1 MSTHDEDLAAA
12 AAQFAL
18 EPGKVQLAA
27 QALGERENAQAYG
40 NDTSGPDKVLKGLGF
55 AEAAQRRRAAARAA
69 AKASGDEPGE
79 RARPPAGR
87 KTPAE
92 AKAATGAAKRDKTG

>member
-40 NDTSGPDKVLKGLGF
+40 NDTSGPDKILKGLRF
-55 AEAAQRRRAAARAA
+55 AEAAQRRRAAAREA
-69 AKASGDEPGE
+69 AKAAGE
-79 RARPPAGR
+79 DPRRRPPAGR
-87 KTPAE
+87 RPPARE
-92 AKAATGAAKRDKTG
+92 TASKGG